1 MLEIAKIQETIKKVL
16 EDALVEIT
24 NPPQDGKHFE
34 AVVVSALFEGK
45 SLIEQ
50 HQMVMQALK
59 DLFSSS
65 LHALSLKTYTPDEW
79 ALACVRK
86 HL

>member
-1 MLEIAKIQETIKKVL
+1 MKGIQIQKTIKNVL

-24 NPPQDGKHFE
+24 NPPQDGLHFE

-45 SLIEQ
+45 SLVEQ
-50 HQMVMQALK
+50 HQMVMDALK

-65 LHALSLKTYTPDEW
+65 LHALSLKTYTPDQW
-79 ALACVRK
+79 ALVCNRNN
-86 HL
+86 L